1 MGLPRQRLLVRL
13 AQVFPI
19 RLLIGQGLGLIHRK
33 YYLCNKRT
41 QDLIL
46 TVLASMLSSAT
57 HKLVAM
63 VEADSC
69 QAKPPLSLKQC
80 NPML

>member
-19 RLLIGQGLGLIHRK
+19 RLLIGRSLGLIHRK
-33 YYLCNKRT
+33 YCLCNKRT

-57 HKLVAM
+57 YKLVAM
-63 VEADSC
+63 VEADIC